1 MNPFSSS
8 SRRRLFQSKRETK
21 KSTLIL
27 SIVSILVISLW
38 LTNDYEELNL
48 VSQQQQ
54 AFVAGKQEEDTLSLP
69 SSSSFDEEENAKEIK
84 EWRTKTK
91 TACQK
96 ILLDTDI
103 SDRQRMEQK
112 ETLESDAIH
121 QTFSSPIDVNTDI
134 TPSRS
139 NHEKYKPCRFAFIDL
154 GTNIGDSI
162 GHFVDNA
169 LDVCSP
175 LWSKKYPGT
184 KYDEKS
190 PHPHLDVTEL
200 KIYNKGFK
208 ANPLFGVLQKYMKMD
223 PPMLPEETCVYGMEG
238 NPEFTKRLT
247 KLENYIMAM
256 KPRPIKHLHIHT
268 ESVVT
273 EVDGPTKLYL
283 DKTSV
288 NDNVSGEFDSV
299 VVVVK
304 KTAYLT

>member
-1 MNPFSSS
+1 M
-8 SRRRLFQSKRETK
+8 
-21 KSTLIL
+21 
-27 SIVSILVISLW
+27 
-38 LTNDYEELNL
+38 
-48 VSQQQQ
+48 
-54 AFVAGKQEEDTLSLP
+54 
-69 SSSSFDEEENAKEIK
+69 
-84 EWRTKTK
+84 
-91 TACQK
+91 
-96 ILLDTDI
+96 
-103 SDRQRMEQK
+103 
-112 ETLESDAIH
+112 
-121 QTFSSPIDVNTDI
+121 
-134 TPSRS
+134 
-139 NHEKYKPCRFAFIDL
+139 

-175 LWSKKYPGT
+175 LWSKKYPRT
-184 KYDEKS
+184 KYDEKF

-208 ANPLFGVLQKYMKMD
+208 ANPLFGVLQKHMKMD

-299 VVVVK
+299 VVVIVVVSNVK
-304 KTAYLT
+304 TI

>member
-1 MNPFSSS
+1 M
-8 SRRRLFQSKRETK
+8 RL
-21 KSTLIL
+21 LIA
-27 SIVSILVISLW
+27 SIIGIFLW
-38 LTNDYEELNL
+38 ITNDYEETQFAPELNF
-48 VSQQQQ
+48 VSQ
-54 AFVAGKQEEDTLSLP
+54 KQEEDTLSLP
-69 SSSSFDEEENAKEIK
+69 SSSSSSFDEQQNAKEIK
-84 EWRTKTK
+84 EWRIKTE

-103 SDRQRMEQK
+103 SDIQRMEQK
-112 ETLESDAIH
+112 ETLEIDAIH
-121 QTFSSPIDVNTDI
+121 QTFSSPIDVHDDI
-134 TPSRS
+134 TPSRN

-169 LDVCSP
+169 LDACSP
-175 LWSKKYPGT
+175 LWSKKYPRT
-184 KYDEKS
+184 RYDEKF

-208 ANPLFGVLQKYMKMD
+208 ANPLFGVLQKHMKMD

-247 KLENYIMAM
+247 KLEDYIMAM

-273 EVDGPTKLYL
+273 EADGPTKLYL

-288 NDNVSGEFDSV
+288 NDNVSGDFLDSV
-299 VVVVK
+299 VIIV
-304 KTAYLT
+304 LRI